1 MPVDLDAL
9 SVSNLFP
16 PMFAAAKDVAGAGW
30 DEIRTTVKIEF
41 KALAKRTKEIGKAFA
56 NGDINKSTAKLLMK
70 MVRNNVIAAI
80 ALVTNQVLITAE
92 RIVNAAL
99 KVIKDVVNTA
109 IGFAIL

>member
-1 MPVDLDAL
+1 MPVNLDAL

-16 PMFAAAKDVAGAGW
+16 PMFDAAKDIAGSGW
-30 DEIRTTVKIEF
+30 SEIRATVKIEF
-41 KALAKRTKEIGKAFA
+41 KALAKRIKEIGKAFA
-56 NGDINKSTAKLLMK
+56 AGEITQKTARLLMK

-109 IGFAIL
+109 IGFVLI